1 MTYKPFVGLGDI
13 NIVLTH
19 WNQNVLAGD
28 LNQGDPTTYGFFS
41 LEELGRVLTDW
52 NAGTPPAAT
61 VVPELPSWAHFA
73 PVRAWEGFEVCA
85 KSVRLRKRPLKAAA
99 AKA

>member
-1 MTYKPFVGLGDI
+1 M
-13 NIVLTH
+13 LTN

-52 NAGTPPAAT
+52 NAGPPPAAT